1 LFIIGTT
8 SEFTGQME
16 NKKELQD
23 FGTLAAVCIAFTLI
37 FAYFLFGMT
46 GARITLA
53 VLGMVLPF
61 FLIFQR
67 FSLSYGEKTIFSL
80 IFGITIFHSI
90 VYLLGFIISFRMA
103 IFATFIL
110 IFAVGIALNY
120 FKRKNYSK

>member
-1 LFIIGTT
+1 MFIIGTT

-46 GARITLA
+46 GARIMLMI
-53 VLGMVLPF
+53 LGMTLPF

-67 FSLSYGEKTIFSL
+67 FNLSYGEKTVFSL
-80 IFGITIFHSI
+80 IFGITIFPSV